1 MLHTINSQTSP
12 RVGILIIALMVALS
26 PPSTRILHAEIIID
40 FEELSFFSGTSG
52 NSDGEPGGSYYNGD
66 NGTGEANSNGW
77 TTRGATFANTYSPD
91 FGGYWSGWAY
101 SNVVNRLTPFVDN
114 QYASFPGGGSDGS
127 GGIDV
132 GGNYAV
138 AYTGSELGMSDAMVR
153 FGQAMRVHSIDIANT
168 TWVALYARDNNPPFY
183 PNRDNFTD
191 GDFLR
196 LKIQGLD
203 GNDSVVGEMVTSLV
217 DFGGVGTSDNFILD
231 DWLSINLDSL
241 GTVSGLRFVI
251 DSNLTSTYFGVT
263 YIDPPAYV
271 AIDNLRLTAIPE
283 PSSLLGCGGLFV
295 LFGWYRSRRRD
306 KQQTTGRASPK
317 RGLTLWRQVAFVGF
331 WSLPE
336 RVRPPFSE
344 RL

>member
-1 MLHTINSQTSP
+1 MKVLYTMNSLRSP
-12 RVGILIIALMVALS
+12 RVGILVIAFMVALL
-26 PPSTRILHAEIIID
+26 PPCTRNLQAEIVID
-40 FEELSFFSGTSG
+40 FEELTFFSGTSG
-52 NSDGEPGGSYYNGD
+52 SSDGEPGGFYYNGD
-66 NGTGEANSNGW
+66 NGTGAPNSDGW
-77 TTRGATFANTYSPD
+77 TSRGATFSNAYSPD

-114 QYASFPGGGSDGS
+114 QYASFPGGGSDGA

-138 AYTGSELGMSDAMVR
+138 AYTGSEVGRSDAVVR
-153 FGQAMRVHSIDIANT
+153 FGQAMQVHAIDLANT

-196 LKIQGLD
+196 LVIQGLD
-203 GNDSVVGEMVTSLV
+203 GNDSVVGELVTSLV
-217 DFGGVGTSDNFILD
+217 DFGGMGTDDNFILD
-231 DWLSINLDSL
+231 EWLSINLDSL

-283 PSSLLGCGGLFV
+283 PSSLLGCGGCFAL
-295 LFGWYRSRRRD
+295 LGWYRSRRNVR
-306 KQQTTGRASPK
+306 KQRSKAG
-317 RGLTLWRQVAFVGF
+317 
-331 WSLPE
+331 
-336 RVRPPFSE
+336 
-344 RL
+344 